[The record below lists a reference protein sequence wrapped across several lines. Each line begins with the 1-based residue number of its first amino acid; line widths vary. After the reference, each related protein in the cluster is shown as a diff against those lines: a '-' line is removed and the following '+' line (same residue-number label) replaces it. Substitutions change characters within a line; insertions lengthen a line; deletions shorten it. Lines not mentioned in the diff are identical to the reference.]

1 MSVVA
6 NVAINI
12 DGKQAQ
18 SLLKAIQGE
27 VEKLNG
33 TFDEVN
39 KKGKS
44 FGDSIKGAAGSA
56 VKEFAAVAGVVFTLQ
71 QAFNTLAEQSRA
83 KGALRSLGVDAT
95 VAGQQFA
102 RLSNELNGQ
111 ASAVELTAA
120 AYDVA
125 SAGFANVADQSKILE
140 ASTKGAVGGMS
151 DLNTVGNAVT
161 SVLNSYGMSASQAA
175 LLVDQFI
182 QTQNDGKIILA
193 EYAHQIGTLAP
204 TASAAGVGID
214 ELNAAIG
221 TITAQGV
228 PVESTFTGLNQAL
241 VAILK
246 PTEEAKALSKDLGIE
261 FNETSLR
268 TKGFGGLL
276 KEVAKATGGSTTAI
290 TQLFGSV
297 DALKVILPLI
307 NDDLVS
313 FDKNLRNQQGAAG
326 VSTKAFK
333 DMSNTLN
340 GALKEVDT
348 AFKNLVI
355 AFEPVMPA
363 IVLPFKVLAQLLTL
377 VAQNIKQLA
386 VTATFLATFVTI
398 MRGAVLAM
406 QVWTAATQA
415 LATAKK
421 VAAVAAA
428 ALQAIL
434 NPATL
439 ATTALAIAGAAAAS
453 LALGAAMD
461 AAAGQSGKVNDESK
475 KLNAETDQILKKQKE
490 MPKVIESSKDKQEA
504 LKEETKAY
512 KEEVDRVKAA
522 YEQLTTAQDQGLNA
536 IENSLKIAQ
545 ARAQAEQAVN
555 NAIKE
560 QLQTQLEQAK
570 TQQERVAI
578 AQRIYQVEVAN
589 AESVLALTK
598 LQIQTEIDRAQIAA
612 DTQALLYESLQ
623 VELAIAR
630 ARQQNTTELERA
642 LVKQQSAL
650 QIAFRNVQA
659 VEKIAVFQR
668 EQANATF
675 DSQISAA
682 KLAYQQNI
690 TAKETAKAAASA
702 DSLANGMERAG
713 AAAEKTAQA
722 VNKIVKLGSKS
733 QGAPFAAMGG
743 AGAIEDPAL
752 QKQATKIFE
761 EAQKFAT
768 GKDFRI
774 QQDIFQR
781 ARDQIA
787 QLALRDYAARAK
799 AAMLTTTPAIAPA
812 ASPAPASSQPTVS
825 GLSMQ
830 PGGGPGTAAVD
841 RAPST
846 INLQTG
852 PVLQQEN
859 GEKYVRL
866 GDLENIL
873 QDFAATVFNNARSTG
888 GRRFQGVN

>member
-44 FGDSIKGAAGSA
+44 FGDSIKEAAGSA

-125 SAGFANVADQSKILE
+125 SAGFANVADQSRILE

-363 IVLPFKVLAQLLTL
+363 IVLPFKVLAQLLT
-377 VAQNIKQLA
+377 
-386 VTATFLATFVTI
+386 
-398 MRGAVLAM
+398 
-406 QVWTAATQA
+406 
-415 LATAKK
+415 
-421 VAAVAAA
+421 
-428 ALQAIL
+428 
-434 NPATL
+434 
-439 ATTALAIAGAAAAS
+439 
-453 LALGAAMD
+453 
-461 AAAGQSGKVNDESK
+461 
-475 KLNAETDQILKKQKE
+475 
-490 MPKVIESSKDKQEA
+490 
-504 LKEETKAY
+504 
-512 KEEVDRVKAA
+512 DRK
-522 YEQLTTAQDQGLNA
+522 
-536 IENSLKIAQ
+536 
-545 ARAQAEQAVN
+545 
-555 NAIKE
+555 
-560 QLQTQLEQAK
+560 
-570 TQQERVAI
+570 
-578 AQRIYQVEVAN
+578 
-589 AESVLALTK
+589 SV
-598 LQIQTEIDRAQIAA
+598 
-612 DTQALLYESLQ
+612 
-623 VELAIAR
+623 V
-630 ARQQNTTELERA
+630 
-642 LVKQQSAL
+642 
-650 QIAFRNVQA
+650 
-659 VEKIAVFQR
+659 
-668 EQANATF
+668 
-675 DSQISAA
+675 
-682 KLAYQQNI
+682 
-690 TAKETAKAAASA
+690 
-702 DSLANGMERAG
+702 
-713 AAAEKTAQA
+713 
-722 VNKIVKLGSKS
+722 
-733 QGAPFAAMGG
+733 
-743 AGAIEDPAL
+743 
-752 QKQATKIFE
+752 
-761 EAQKFAT
+761 
-768 GKDFRI
+768 
-774 QQDIFQR
+774 
-781 ARDQIA
+781 
-787 QLALRDYAARAK
+787 
-799 AAMLTTTPAIAPA
+799 
-812 ASPAPASSQPTVS
+812 
-825 GLSMQ
+825 
-830 PGGGPGTAAVD
+830 
-841 RAPST
+841 
-846 INLQTG
+846 
-852 PVLQQEN
+852 
-859 GEKYVRL
+859 
-866 GDLENIL
+866 
-873 QDFAATVFNNARSTG
+873 
-888 GRRFQGVN
+888 

>member
-475 KLNAETDQILKKQKE
+475 KLNAEIDQILKKQKE

-504 LKEETKAY
+504 LKEETKTY

-522 YEQLTTAQDQGLNA
+522 YEQLNTAQDQGLNA

-570 TQQERVAI
+570 TQKERETI

-612 DTQALLYESLQ
+612 GTQALLYESLQ

-650 QIAFRNVQA
+650 QIAFQNVQA

-668 EQANATF
+668 QQAKATF

>member
-1 MSVVA
+1 VSVVA

-475 KLNAETDQILKKQKE
+475 KLNAEIDQILKKQKE

-504 LKEETKAY
+504 LKEETKTY

-522 YEQLTTAQDQGLNA
+522 YEQLNTAQDQGLNA

-570 TQQERVAI
+570 TQKERETI

-612 DTQALLYESLQ
+612 GTQALLYESLQ

-650 QIAFRNVQA
+650 QIAFQNVQA

-668 EQANATF
+668 QQAKATF